1 MASWPVGISG
11 AVLLVL
17 RFTPRY
23 ALEKNETRACLV
35 QVVLELVYDVGPVD
49 VAHTVAYMIQGNV
62 GNRSDT
68 GPCHARV
75 RCVSCVSRLSR
86 CIFTGTL
93 ILLDLT

>member
-35 QVVLELVYDVGPVD
+35 QVVLELELELELELVYETWDW
-49 VAHTVAYMIQGNV
+49 
-62 GNRSDT
+62 
-68 GPCHARV
+68 
-75 RCVSCVSRLSR
+75 
-86 CIFTGTL
+86 
-93 ILLDLT
+93 